1 MTNLIL
7 RDAAKIQESDLE
19 RINRKRQRQ
28 GKEPV
33 TPLYRLADVEALV
46 GLIKHVPYKQP
57 VTVAPGISA
66 QWVEAGHM
74 LGSASIELT
83 VQDGGRQKV
92 IVFSGDLG
100 QRNAPILKDFEPL
113 TRADL
118 VFLESTYGNRNH
130 QSFEKTVEQFIEI
143 VNTAVRERGKML
155 VPTFAVGRAQ
165 LLCTLMAWAFR
176 KKKVPPFPVYLD
188 SPMAIEATN
197 IYAKHPELWDQEMKN
212 FVAETSIRTEL
223 ERAGG
228 DTSVTADESKKL
240 NEVSGPCL
248 IMAGAGMCNA
258 GRILHHLKANLW
270 KPETHVLIVGY
281 QSVGTVGR
289 ALVDGAKEINIH
301 GEPVAVIGKV
311 HTLGGF
317 SAHAGQNDL
326 VEWFKPL
333 AAAKPRV
340 VLTHGEDVPRQE
352 LAKRIQSDFGIKCQL
367 PGLAEVVEI

>member
-1 MTNLIL
+1 
-7 RDAAKIQESDLE
+7 
-19 RINRKRQRQ
+19 
-28 GKEPV
+28 
-33 TPLYRLADVEALV
+33 
-46 GLIKHVPYKQP
+46 
-57 VTVAPGISA
+57 
-66 QWVEAGHM
+66 
-74 LGSASIELT
+74 
-83 VQDGGRQKV
+83 
-92 IVFSGDLG
+92 
-100 QRNAPILKDFEPL
+100 
-113 TRADL
+113 
-118 VFLESTYGNRNH
+118 
-130 QSFEKTVEQFIEI
+130 
-143 VNTAVRERGKML
+143 
-155 VPTFAVGRAQ
+155 
-165 LLCTLMAWAFR
+165 
-176 KKKVPPFPVYLD
+176 
-188 SPMAIEATN
+188 
-197 IYAKHPELWDQEMKN
+197 
-212 FVAETSIRTEL
+212 
-223 ERAGG
+223 
-228 DTSVTADESKKL
+228 
-240 NEVSGPCL
+240 
-248 IMAGAGMCNA
+248 MAGAGMCNA